1 MCGAKNSSSV
11 RLIAALAARFRGS
24 VFRLDERRIALGE
37 FKDKLTASLKLDEDE
52 GETEAFL
59 RRGYQRMTW
68 WEEDKDRE
76 EKSDD
81 WRR

>member
-1 MCGAKNSSSV
+1 MLHELPKK
-11 RLIAALAARFRGS
+11 RRFKIPLEVEKRK
-24 VFRLDERRIALGE
+24 RKKEDERRIALGE

-68 WEEDKDRE
+68 WEEVKDRE

>member
-1 MCGAKNSSSV
+1 MRRVAE
-11 RLIAALAARFRGS
+11 
-24 VFRLDERRIALGE
+24 DERRIALGE